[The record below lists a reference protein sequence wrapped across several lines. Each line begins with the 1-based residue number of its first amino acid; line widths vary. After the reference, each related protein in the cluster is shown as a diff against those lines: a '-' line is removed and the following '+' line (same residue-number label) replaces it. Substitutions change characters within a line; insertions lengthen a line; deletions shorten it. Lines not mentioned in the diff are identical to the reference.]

1 MKNSLPEDGNDESGE
16 EVRDA
21 DVRQTEEVRAD
32 AEDEDVAD
40 VAEIREC
47 CGCYDGL
54 DRAGHEEDRALKESD
69 RDRREDAA
77 APEPQEPPST
87 ITMTFVIIPMP
98 GILRPSVSV
107 H

>member
-1 MKNSLPEDGNDESGE
+1 MKNSLPEDGDDESGE

-69 RDRREDAA
+69 RARGRSPRARTHAWASLES
-77 APEPQEPPST
+77 AP
-87 ITMTFVIIPMP
+87 
-98 GILRPSVSV
+98 R
-107 H
+107 